1 MKLILT
7 VILTAVLAAC
17 VTASKIDTG
26 EQTVGERLLVTLEG
40 PWNQVNISTM
50 EPAKVWTMEGLPL
63 DQLLIYSGVKNDE
76 KVSGSAPAGA
86 ARKDFVFRSA
96 MQPDEVVTMFEGML
110 TRDGSQFKLVKLEPA
125 SFGGEK
131 GFRFE
136 YSIVRRGDNAQL
148 SGVGFGA
155 VSKGELFSLL
165 YHAPRLTFF
174 PRHQPRVERMARSA
188 RLKT

>member
-1 MKLILT
+1 ML
-7 VILTAVLAAC
+7 AGVLAAC
-17 VTASKIDTG
+17 VTVSKIDTG
-26 EQTVGERLLVTLEG
+26 EQTIGERMLVTLEG
-40 PWNQVNISTM
+40 PWNQVNTPAM

-63 DQLLIYSGVKNDE
+63 DQLLVYSGIKNDE
-76 KVSGSAPAGA
+76 KVSGPAPGAA
-86 ARKDFVFRSA
+86 ARKDFVFRSS

-155 VSKGELFSLL
+155 VSKGELFALL

-174 PRHQPRVERMARSA
+174 PRHQPRVEQIARSA